1 VWHEDPLAAR
11 ERLGRGRPLDP
22 AVRGEMEHA
31 FGRGFAGVRVHTD
44 QRGGRLAGSLA
55 ARAVTVGDDIAFAPG
70 QYRPGT
76 LEGNAVIAHELAHVS
91 QQGAPRAEAQP
102 GVEPEGSEAER
113 DAESSTMRALAG
125 AGGPG
130 GARARARTRGL
141 ALQRCPV
148 SSSLKSGSGEFTVS
162 PYRAYDSASG
172 DVAKQVGADI
182 GITFIPADT
191 VRSDEIAFVQVA
203 RTTKGGT
210 PYYIEKQAGRAT
222 TAAQG
227 EEGWF
232 LDRVADRKYPHY
244 GRDDTGAASATT
256 RFGYRKSATDFQS
269 AWMSDEPRYN
279 RAVGQTVTFTAIA
292 YALDT
297 KGSAYLGGLRWGFEA
312 NAAGDVTKLPLSVF
326 AMGAPA
332 GVQKA
337 ALEKWNEQAKSAD
350 VTKRN
355 APGQLEVPVP

>member
-1 VWHEDPLAAR
+1 VWHEDPVAAR

-31 FGRGFAGVRVHTD
+31 FGRDFTGVRVHTD
-44 QRGGRLAGSLA
+44 DRGGRLAGSLA
-55 ARAVTVGDDIAFAPG
+55 ARAVTVGEDIAFAAG

-91 QQGAPRAEAQP
+91 QQSAPRAGAQR
-102 GVEPEGSEAER
+102 GVEPERSEAER

-130 GARARARTRGL
+130 GARTRARMRGL

-162 PYRAYDSASG
+162 PYRAYDGSSG
-172 DVAKQVGADI
+172 DVAKQVGADV
-182 GITFIPADT
+182 GITFTPADT
-191 VRSDEIAFVQVA
+191 VRSDQIGFVQIA

-210 PYYIEKQAGRAT
+210 PYLFPNEQARAT

-227 EEGWF
+227 EAGWAV
-232 LDRVADRKYPHY
+232 DRAAGMKYPHY
-244 GRDDTGAASATT
+244 GRDDSGSAGGNL
-256 RFGYRKSATDFQS
+256 RFGYRKSASDFQS
-269 AWMSDEPRYN
+269 AWMGDTPRLN

-292 YALDT
+292 YALDMT
-297 KGSAYLGGLRWGFEA
+297 GSTYLGGLRWGFEA
-312 NAAGDVTKLPLSVF
+312 DAAGAVTKLPLSVF

-332 GVQKA
+332 GVQKG
-337 ALEKWNEQAKSAD
+337 ALEKWNEQAKNPD
-350 VTKRN
+350 VSKRN
-355 APGQLEVPVP
+355 APAQVEVPVP